1 MMLTDTSVIALGEPM
16 PTKTSTGHL
25 LRASAK
31 VFHERGFHAARVSD
45 IAREAG
51 VAQGTF
57 YLYFSNKQEAFHR
70 LLEHF
75 AQRIRDTAA
84 GLRWASHGSSRAPGA
99 EVVDMCAEIFRI
111 CADNREVAD
120 LLFNKAGSV
129 DARSEAV
136 LDLLIRDSEDVVAAY
151 LVEGAARE
159 HFRPVK
165 AETVARAIV
174 GLILH
179 TANRTIVGEGRAT
192 GHRELAKDLLDLEL
206 RGLLPRQGGGAR

>member
-1 MMLTDTSVIALGEPM
+1 M
-16 PTKTSTGHL
+16 PTKTSTGHM

-31 VFHERGFHAARVSD
+31 VFHDRGFHAARVSD
-45 IAREAG
+45 ITAEAG

-57 YLYFSNKQEAFHR
+57 YLYFSSKQEVFHR

-75 AQRIRDTAA
+75 AERIRDAAA
-84 GLRWASHGSSRAPGA
+84 GLRWASGPVGGGPGT
-99 EVVDMCAEIFRI
+99 EVADVCAEIFRI
-111 CADNREVAD
+111 CADNREVAN

-129 DARSEAV
+129 DERSEAI
-136 LDLLIRDSEDVVAAY
+136 LDLLIRDIEDVAAGY

-165 AETVARAIV
+165 TETVARALV

-179 TANRTIVGEGRAT
+179 TANRTIVAEGRST
-192 GHRELAKDLLDLEL
+192 GHRTLAEDLLDLEL
-206 RGLLPRQGGGAR
+206 RGLLPRQGGEAG